1 MRKAYFRA
9 FHLRPKVGA
18 FKRISRKQY
27 GLATVLMFARIVRF
41 WNESNRAQKRNCN
54 CDEVPMRK
62 SYIFLLIALLT
73 ALLAAGLS
81 LSPQLRNGGVKPSG
95 KALAKTP
102 VKAPVPVVTAVATN
116 ETFTETLEALGTA
129 KANESV
135 MITPTLEERVI
146 GIFFDDGDYVSKGQ
160 VLLKLDDSEAQY
172 LLAEA
177 KAALQ
182 EQQKQ
187 FERIQRLAKTDAT
200 SRSKLDEEQGLLEIA
215 EAKVA
220 NLEARLRDYTIRA
233 PFAGYLGIR
242 QISNGAVVDSET
254 VITTLDD
261 MTTIKLDFT
270 VPETYLGALKNGMN
284 VSAQS
289 VAYPDLNFI
298 GTVTAISSR
307 VDPETRTLMVRAQIP
322 NPDGLLK
329 PGMLL
334 TVDLVKDRSQSLI
347 IPEEAVILEKD
358 KKFTL
363 VVTPENRVEKKEIV
377 TGRRSPG
384 KVEVINGLNA
394 GHQVIVQGITRVRPG
409 IPVNVVEI
417 RQAGRVSG

>member
-1 MRKAYFRA
+1 
-9 FHLRPKVGA
+9 
-18 FKRISRKQY
+18 
-27 GLATVLMFARIVRF
+27 
-41 WNESNRAQKRNCN
+41 
-54 CDEVPMRK
+54 MRK
-62 SYIFLLIALLT
+62 SYIFLIIGLLT
-73 ALLAAGLS
+73 VLLAAGL
-81 LSPQLRNGGVKPSG
+81 LLFPQLRNGGEKPSRH
-95 KALAKTP
+95 ALARTSS
-102 VKAPVPVVTAVATN
+102 KAPVPVVTAVATN
-116 ETFTETLEALGTA
+116 ELFTETLEALGTA

-135 MITPTLEERVI
+135 VITPTMEERVI
-146 GIFFDDGDYVSKGQ
+146 GIFFEDGHYVRKGQ
-160 VLLKLDDSEAQY
+160 VLIKLDDSEAQY

-187 FERIQRLAKTDAT
+187 YKRIQRLAKTDAT
-200 SRSKLDEEQGLLEIA
+200 SRSRLDEEQGLLEIA

-220 NLEARLRDYTIRA
+220 NLEARLSDYTIRA
-233 PFAGYLGIR
+233 PFTGFLGIR

-261 MTTIKLDFT
+261 ITTIKLDFT
-270 VPETYLGALKNGMN
+270 VPETYLRALQKGMN

-289 VAYPDLNFI
+289 AAYPDRNFT

-307 VDPETRTLMVRAQIP
+307 VDPETRTLTMRAQIS
-322 NPDGLLK
+322 NPDRLLK

-363 VVTPENRVEKKEIV
+363 VVTPENTVEKKEIV

-384 KVEVINGLNA
+384 KVEVISGLNA
-394 GHQVIVQGITRVRPG
+394 GHQVIVEGITRVSPG
-409 IPVNVVEI
+409 TPVNVVEI
-417 RQAGRVSG
+417 RKAGSLSG

>member
-1 MRKAYFRA
+1 M
-9 FHLRPKVGA
+9 
-18 FKRISRKQY
+18 
-27 GLATVLMFARIVRF
+27 
-41 WNESNRAQKRNCN
+41 
-54 CDEVPMRK
+54 
-62 SYIFLLIALLT
+62 
-73 ALLAAGLS
+73 
-81 LSPQLRNGGVKPSG
+81 
-95 KALAKTP
+95 
-102 VKAPVPVVTAVATN
+102 
-116 ETFTETLEALGTA
+116 
-129 KANESV
+129 
-135 MITPTLEERVI
+135 
-146 GIFFDDGDYVSKGQ
+146 
-160 VLLKLDDSEAQY
+160 
-172 LLAEA
+172 
-177 KAALQ
+177 
-182 EQQKQ
+182 
-187 FERIQRLAKTDAT
+187 AKTDAT
-200 SRSKLDEEQGLLEIA
+200 SRSRLDEEQGLLEIA

-233 PFAGYLGIR
+233 PFAGFLGIR
-242 QISNGAVVDSET
+242 QISTGAVVDSET

-261 MTTIKLDFT
+261 ITTIKLDFT

-289 VAYPDLNFI
+289 AAYPDRNLT

-334 TVDLVKDRSQSLI
+334 TVDLIKDQSQSLI

-409 IPVNVVEI
+409 IPVKVVEV
-417 RQAGRVSG
+417 RKTGRVPG